1 MKLDIQLF
9 GGRGATS
16 SNTYGLN
23 SRLSGDEL
31 LDAQDLINELKSVG
45 AKIDKNGYVT
55 LYHQTTNENAK
66 NIREQ
71 GYMIA
76 NEDYVYFSTSK
87 GAEQSIGR
95 GNTKLEFKIPVEKL
109 QLDDVFSDNADVK
122 IALNEKKRLDVKKY
136 IRK

>member
-1 MKLDIQLF
+1 MMKLDIQLF
-9 GGRGATS
+9 GGRGAS
-16 SNTYGLN
+16 SSTYGLN
-23 SRLSGDEL
+23 SRLGGDAL
-31 LDAQDLINELKSVG
+31 LDAQDLADELKSVG

-71 GYMIA
+71 GYMTA

-87 GAEQSIGR
+87 GAEQSAGR

-109 QLDDVFSDNADVK
+109 QLDDIFSDNADVK
-122 IALNEKKRLDVKKY
+122 IPLRGNKRLDIKKY

>member
-1 MKLDIQLF
+1 MKLDIQMF

-16 SNTYGLN
+16 SSNDA
-23 SRLSGDEL
+23 LSKRISGNDL
-31 LDAQDLINELKSVG
+31 LDAQDLIDELKSVG

-66 NIREQ
+66 SIREQ
-71 GYMIA
+71 GYMVA

-122 IALNEKKRLDVKKY
+122 IALNGRKKLDIKKY